1 MKILK
6 FLFLLPLLAI
16 GAQALEPKVVMKPEA
31 SLKNGLYYVKGKL
44 YDGTLKMLRY
54 SVEDLYDVNAMGMV
68 YPRLKPLPP
77 TLIREIDVQGGTAVQ
92 YRDYFDGRD
101 KPSNEYPLKNGVRD
115 GTAKHYHADS
125 GALMGESEYKNG
137 VRDGLYRRYYFDEG
151 GVLKQ
156 EGTYK
161 ADKREGIF
169 TDYYASG
176 EVSARSPYVG
186 GMRNGEDIDYYK
198 SGKIRGV
205 RTYKNDKREGAEK
218 WYYESGA
225 VEETGEYKNDL
236 KKHSARWVEIPLN
249 PSAEQFCRIFFVMID
264 RLLKAT
270 QMQNGEREVKLHSV
284 IVHETDTGYAQCF
297 REDAYNAKMGEV
309 NLNEIVFSEGVR
321 AEWEDAELFEK
332 IKLGK
337 KIVNPKEV

>member
-16 GAQALEPKVVMKPEA
+16 GAQALEPKIVMKPEA

-54 SVEDLYDVNAMGMV
+54 SAEDLYDVNAMGMV

-77 TLIREIDVQGGTAVQ
+77 TLIREIDVQGGTAVR

-101 KPSNEYPLKNGVRD
+101 KPSNEYPLKNGVRE

-125 GALMGESEYKNG
+125 GALMGESEYKND
-137 VRDGLYRRYYFDEG
+137 VRDGRYRRYYFDEG
-151 GVLKQ
+151 GALKQ
-156 EGTYK
+156 EGVFK
-161 ADKREGIF
+161 ADKREGVF
-169 TDYYASG
+169 TDYYVSG
-176 EVSARSPYVG
+176 EVSARSPYAG
-186 GMRNGEDIDYYK
+186 GLRNGEDVDYYK

-225 VEETGEYKNDL
+225 VEETGEYKNDR
-236 KKHSARWVEIPLN
+236 KQGAWKRFYENGKTRVVENYKDGEKDGVAREYYGGGKL
-249 PSAEQFCRIFFVMID
+249 R
-264 RLLKAT
+264 
-270 QMQNGEREVKLHSV
+270 GEYEYKDGRQ
-284 IVHETDTGYAQCF
+284 TGAGLDYYESGAGSC
-297 REDAYNAKMGEV
+297 V
-309 NLNEIVFSEGVR
+309 
-321 AEWEDAELFEK
+321 
-332 IKLGK
+332 
-337 KIVNPKEV
+337 PKNTTKTAS

>member
-77 TLIREIDVQGGTAVQ
+77 TLIREIDVEGGTAVR

-101 KPSNEYPLKNGVRD
+101 KPSNEYPLKNGVRE

-137 VRDGLYRRYYFDEG
+137 VRDGRYRRYYFDEG
-151 GVLKQ
+151 GALKQ
-156 EGTYK
+156 EGFFK
-161 ADKREGIF
+161 ADKREGVF
-169 TDYYASG
+169 TDYHVAHTSAGFETARTSTTTKAVKFEACEPTKRAS
-176 EVSARSPYVG
+176 EKARK
-186 GMRNGEDIDYYK
+186 NGTTKAAPWRRRANTKMTANKAFGSDFTK
-198 SGKIRGV
+198 
-205 RTYKNDKREGAEK
+205 TAKRA
-218 WYYESGA
+218 W
-225 VEETGEYKNDL
+225 
-236 KKHSARWVEIPLN
+236 
-249 PSAEQFCRIFFVMID
+249 
-264 RLLKAT
+264 
-270 QMQNGEREVKLHSV
+270 
-284 IVHETDTGYAQCF
+284 
-297 REDAYNAKMGEV
+297 
-309 NLNEIVFSEGVR
+309 
-321 AEWEDAELFEK
+321 
-332 IKLGK
+332 
-337 KIVNPKEV
+337 

>member
-1 MKILK
+1 MINAMVFLNTKILK
-6 FLFLLPLLAI
+6 FLFLLPLLAT
-16 GAQALEPKVVMKPEA
+16 GAQALEPKIVMKPEA

-77 TLIREIDVQGGTAVQ
+77 TLIREIDVQGGVAVR

-101 KPSNEYPLKNGVRD
+101 KPSNEYPLKNGVRE

-125 GALMGESEYKNG
+125 GALMGESEYKND
-137 VRDGLYRRYYFDEG
+137 VRDGRYRRYYFDEG
-151 GVLKQ
+151 GTLNQ

-161 ADKREGIF
+161 ADKREGVF
-169 TDYYASG
+169 TDYYVSG

-186 GMRNGEDIDYYK
+186 GLRNGEDIDYYK

-225 VEETGEYKNDL
+225 VEETGEYRNDRKNGVW
-236 KKHSARWVEIPLN
+236 KRFYENGKMRVVEN
-249 PSAEQFCRIFFVMID
+249 
-264 RLLKAT
+264 
-270 QMQNGEREVKLHSV
+270 
-284 IVHETDTGYAQCF
+284 
-297 REDAYNAKMGEV
+297 
-309 NLNEIVFSEGVR
+309 
-321 AEWEDAELFEK
+321 
-332 IKLGK
+332 
-337 KIVNPKEV
+337 